1 MVGTHDGLKT
11 KYFLVTVLV
20 AVVFPKL
27 ISANPRH
34 TFVFWPSFA
43 SYKAY
48 NHSPSKP
55 SFNLNVERAHV
66 EEPQYLLK
74 K

>member
-55 SFNLNVERAHV
+55 SFNV

>member
-20 AVVFPKL
+20 AVFFPKL
-27 ISANPRH
+27 NSATPRP
-34 TFVFWPSFA
+34 FVFWPSFG
-43 SYKAY
+43 YKAY
-48 NHSPSKP
+48 NYPPSKP
-55 SFNLNVERAHV
+55 SFNLNVE
-66 EEPQYLLK
+66 EPQYLLK